1 MVAVIPNRRRGGA
14 HGRTRGQQE
23 IRLRDEARRC
33 ARPSGTRDEQAGGHG
48 TLWHRQPDVSETV
61 VPGLS
66 SRRAGG
72 AAPEAQGQAEGREI
86 QTETGSHARTAPR
99 GGERVS
105 QGEGR
110 VSGKSPRP
118 AGVEPYGEKPLRL
131 TPVSIMRLS
140 KPHLPTFCPHSRAP
154 ASHPCAPTARP
165 DHHRKGRRTR
175 PTSWP
180 RSCAPT
186 AVARPSRSRP
196 L

>member
-1 MVAVIPNRRRGGA
+1 MIWRCGFLCHGTQGFIRCRVYENRRRVDSRWDRRQVARPPAWRVQGNHERMVVVIPNRRRGGA

-33 ARPSGTRDEQAGGHG
+33 ARPSGTWDEQAGGHG
-48 TLWHRQPDVSETV
+48 TLRHRQPDVSETV

-118 AGVEPYGEKPLRL
+118 AGVEATTG
-131 TPVSIMRLS
+131 
-140 KPHLPTFCPHSRAP
+140 
-154 ASHPCAPTARP
+154 
-165 DHHRKGRRTR
+165 
-175 PTSWP
+175 
-180 RSCAPT
+180 
-186 AVARPSRSRP
+186 RSR
-196 L
+196 